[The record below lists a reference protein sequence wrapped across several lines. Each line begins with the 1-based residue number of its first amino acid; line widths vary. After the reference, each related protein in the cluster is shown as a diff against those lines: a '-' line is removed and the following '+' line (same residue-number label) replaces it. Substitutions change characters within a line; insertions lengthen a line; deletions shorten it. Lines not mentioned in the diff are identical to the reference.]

1 MQSPSSA
8 PKVLVVVSP
17 LLPRGKCMCWLA
29 GQVDGSAGWCWGV
42 CWTAEFIPA
51 FSSAITQ
58 SVSPPP
64 CTTTSTKKKK
74 KRGLAK
80 TFISSEEKMNG
91 KDLDRYCDHTSHV
104 SLPSET
110 TPVVSQKGKKHHK
123 NCSSAAK
130 FGLQS
135 KIPTELTLSNLSKW
149 R

>member
-1 MQSPSSA
+1 MGQLADAEECVEQLSLYLPF
-8 PKVLVVVSP
+8 
-17 LLPRGKCMCWLA
+17 LLFFCHNTVRLP
-29 GQVDGSAGWCWGV
+29 
-42 CWTAEFIPA
+42 
-51 FSSAITQ
+51 
-58 SVSPPP
+58 
-64 CTTTSTKKKK
+64 TSLYNNFHKKKKK